1 MRTAVRKRPIIAIC
15 VIAALSL
22 GSSIANADPITS
34 HWINQTAPL
43 SKPEQPG
50 VSQQPGNR
58 DATVAKVDPA
68 DLVVG
73 IQRKQRKNKLPTSAP
88 RVTSATGQ
96 DETAQDEVP
105 EIPWEMIELALQRQ
119 NQASGARSESDI
131 VVGGDYQQLIINSL
145 PDFAL
150 ELAYTQ
156 TTDNIPILDFLR
168 TQTAALS
175 GEIAT
180 YTSDISLSDETIA
193 MASNGNL
200 DLEENADD
208 TGFTK
213 EGTKFPSL
221 LKKLFYWGLGLL
233 VLYTLLEAV
242 FSKLRRQG
250 QQGTAGAPRG
260 EDIKADRPRRRRT
273 FGRSRRRHRSA

>member
-1 MRTAVRKRPIIAIC
+1 MRSAVRKRPIIAIC

-22 GSSIANADPITS
+22 GCSIANADPITS

-43 SKPEQPG
+43 PKPEQPG
-50 VSQQPGNR
+50 ASQQPGNR
-58 DATVAKVDPA
+58 DAAAAKVDPA
-68 DLVVG
+68 DLVAGVR
-73 IQRKQRKNKLPTSAP
+73 RKQRENTLPTSAP

-96 DETAQDEVP
+96 DETAQDQVP

-180 YTSDISLSDETIA
+180 YTSDISLI
-193 MASNGNL
+193 G
-200 DLEENADD
+200 
-208 TGFTK
+208 
-213 EGTKFPSL
+213 
-221 LKKLFYWGLGLL
+221 
-233 VLYTLLEAV
+233 
-242 FSKLRRQG
+242 
-250 QQGTAGAPRG
+250 
-260 EDIKADRPRRRRT
+260 
-273 FGRSRRRHRSA
+273 